1 MKNILFLSIIV
12 LSAGLF
18 AAEETRWSACTYQ
31 DKRMVKSMTLHFF
44 QAFNENKYHEIRK
57 MIDPV
62 EMNFDGQ
69 IWMSSPKFL
78 YFMGTLRERGEI
90 RFDNIRAYTFD
101 DCEADTGIKNNALGM
116 YRVFDN
122 RSILTI
128 SDLVYTRKNEKSRGT
143 LLFKKST
150 DNGIWYI
157 AAISGF
163 NAQLELP
170 ATTKPGKDED
180 WREEDIPQLKITLP
194 MYSSFNKKRQYDTMI
209 AYYVSGL
216 TEHDAA
222 LQVMAVKT
230 GSPALEEG
238 YRFVQKILETR
249 KHTVVRIKYLP
260 AGYWFESEVLD
271 RDKKENKMIVV
282 SFRNKKRVIIVSL
295 LAYMKIYEEQWKEM
309 EYTLRNVAPY

>member
-1 MKNILFLSIIV
+1 MI

-18 AAEETRWSACTYQ
+18 AAEEMRWSACTYQ

-62 EMNFDGQ
+62 EMNYAGQ

-78 YFMGTLRERGEI
+78 YLMGTLREKGEI

-101 DCEADTGIKNNALGM
+101 DCEADIGIKNNALDM

-128 SDLVYTRKNEKSRGT
+128 SDLIYTRKNEKSHGT
-143 LLFKKST
+143 LLFKKNT
-150 DNGIWYI
+150 DNGTWYI

-163 NAQLELP
+163 NAGLELP
-170 ATTKPGKDED
+170 AATKPGKNED
-180 WREEDIPQLKITLP
+180 WRDEDIPQLRITLP
-194 MYSSFNKKRQYDTMI
+194 LHSSFKKKEQYDTMI

-216 TEHDAA
+216 SEHDAA

-230 GSPALEEG
+230 KSPVLEEG
-238 YRFVQKILETR
+238 YRFVQKILEAR
-249 KHTVVRIKYLP
+249 QHTVVRIKYLP
-260 AGYWFESEVLD
+260 TGYWFESEVLD

-282 SFRNKKRVIIVSL
+282 SLRNKKRVIIVSL
-295 LAYMKIYEEQWKEM
+295 LAYMKIYEERWKEM
-309 EYTLRNVAPY
+309 EYTLRNAAPY